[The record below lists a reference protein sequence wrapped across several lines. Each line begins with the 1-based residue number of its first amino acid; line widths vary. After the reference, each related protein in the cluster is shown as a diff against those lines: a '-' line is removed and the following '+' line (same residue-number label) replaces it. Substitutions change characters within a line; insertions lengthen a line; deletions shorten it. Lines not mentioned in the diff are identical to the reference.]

1 MTLDMSFVHWR
12 DKGDSWRILWDRM
25 GKWLG
30 LFWRW
35 ASPTFTT
42 SRTEQKSH
50 VGAGIIGDRLV
61 GQVMVP
67 EVFIVI
73 SAVYCNLLIEILDLW
88 LYHMHISHLRTLVF
102 MHENALSHYAR
113 DSETFL
119 DSCGIKGEKLMV
131 CPPAS
136 LYSNPIE
143 NIWPIFKKG
152 CLCR

>member
-88 LYHMHISHLRTLVF
+88 LYHTHAYITSKDSSIHAWKRSLPLCQGQRNIPRLLWHKRRKVDGVSACLSVFQSHWKYLTHL
-102 MHENALSHYAR
+102 
-113 DSETFL
+113 
-119 DSCGIKGEKLMV
+119 
-131 CPPAS
+131 
-136 LYSNPIE
+136 
-143 NIWPIFKKG
+143 
-152 CLCR
+152 